1 VAAADVRAG
10 AAGLLLAAAPLPA
23 AAHSFGEL
31 YTLPVPVWM
40 YLYGAAAALALS
52 FLMIGYFV
60 GTPARAH
67 RNFRTSGWKALRA
80 PLVLGDLRM
89 LSVGL
94 LLSIASGF
102 VGSSNSY
109 SNFNMTFF
117 WIVMLLGYAYCVA
130 LSGNSYDALNP
141 WRAIIDAIGGMRR
154 RRSPAAGA
162 IPLRWLITLLFCCT
176 QPWCGWSCSARFN
189 PCRCR

>member
-1 VAAADVRAG
+1 MSRAIGIAAAEVRAG
-10 AAGLLLAAAPLPA
+10 
-23 AAHSFGEL
+23 
-31 YTLPVPVWM
+31 
-40 YLYGAAAALALS
+40 AALALS
-52 FLMIGYFV
+52 FLMIGCFV

-89 LSVGL
+89 LSVALL

-117 WIVMLLGYAYCVA
+117 WIVVLLGYAYCVA
-130 LSGNSYDALNP
+130 LLGHV
-141 WRAIIDAIGGMRR
+141 
-154 RRSPAAGA
+154 
-162 IPLRWLITLLFCCT
+162 PLREL
-176 QPWCGWSCSARFN
+176 SNR
-189 PCRCR
+189 